1 MEQDTFYILSIANL
15 HEHIDAKLLLNSSS
29 YVNNGVNF
37 WREVDVLLIYC
48 LYIAYQLD
56 FETFDFDPV
65 EYLET
70 KNLPEKAQKLK
81 KLLITKDSEIENLFK
96 NSL

>member
-1 MEQDTFYILSIANL
+1 M
-15 HEHIDAKLLLNSSS
+15 
-29 YVNNGVNF
+29 
-37 WREVDVLLIYC
+37 
-48 LYIAYQLD
+48 

-70 KNLPEKAQKLK
+70 KDLPEKAQKLK
-81 KLLITKDSEIENLFK
+81 KLLITKDSEIENLLK